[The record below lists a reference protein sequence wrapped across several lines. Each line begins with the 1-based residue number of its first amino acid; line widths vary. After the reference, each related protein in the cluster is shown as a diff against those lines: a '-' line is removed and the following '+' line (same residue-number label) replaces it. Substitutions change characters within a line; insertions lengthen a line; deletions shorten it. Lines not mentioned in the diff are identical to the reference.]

1 MPHHRL
7 SSAISYMY
15 AGLMVLGTLLPL
27 TPALAQQKSGDIRWK
42 KHSVNDQSPYE
53 ACGAADFNGDGK
65 IDIFSGD
72 SWYESPNWTR
82 HKVREVPPAAANPHY
97 YEDFSDSPLDVN
109 GDGRPDIVTCN
120 YFGKRVGWV
129 ENPGGDATKSWTEHE
144 IDLPGHMETGE
155 LVDINGDGKLDFLPN
170 TGNVVVWYELT
181 QQKPTVVWTKH
192 DLGSEGAGH
201 GVGIGDVNSDGRLD
215 IITPKGWHEQPVT
228 VSDKW
233 PFHGEF
239 QLGAAGIFIH
249 GHDVDG
255 DKLTDV
261 IWGMGHG
268 FGFSWLKQSASADG
282 KRVWTKHSIDD
293 TFSQVHTQLFANLD
307 GEGEP
312 ELITGKRVYAHEV
325 EPGDTD
331 PAVVFYYQYD
341 RAAAKWNKHEI
352 FHGDPALN
360 APKDAKD
367 RWALKDFPKGSAG
380 TGLQMAAIDI
390 DKDGDI
396 DLVCPGKSG
405 LYLFENLGR

>member
-1 MPHHRL
+1 MPHCRL
-7 SSAISYMY
+7 SSLSSIICR
-15 AGLMVLGTLLPL
+15 GLLLVGCLLPVS
-27 TPALAQQKSGDIRWK
+27 PAFAQKPGELRWK
-42 KHSVNDQSPYE
+42 KHSINDQSPYE

-65 IDIFSGD
+65 VDIFSGD
-72 SWYESPNWTR
+72 SWYEAPSWTK
-82 HKVREVPPAAANPHY
+82 HKVREVPAAAANPHY
-97 YEDFSDSPLDVN
+97 YEDFADSPLDVN

-129 ENPGGDATKSWTEHE
+129 ENPGGDATQPWIEHE
-144 IDLPGHMETGE
+144 IDLPGNMETGE
-155 LVDINGDGKLDFLPN
+155 LVDINGDGRLDFLPN

-192 DLGSEGAGH
+192 DLGSDGAGH
-201 GVGIGDVNSDGRLD
+201 GVGVGDINSDGRLD
-215 IITPKGWHEQPVT
+215 IITPKGWHEQPAT
-228 VSDKW
+228 ASDTW

-249 GHDVDG
+249 GRDVDG
-255 DKLTDV
+255 DKRTDV

-268 FGFSWLKQSASADG
+268 FGFSWLKQSTGADG
-282 KRVWTKHSIDD
+282 QRVWTRHSIDD

-331 PAVVFYYQYD
+331 PAVVFYYQFD
-341 RAAAKWNKHEI
+341 RTAARWIKHEI